1 MMIEI
6 EPMTEQQRRAAATW
20 LTYIGWWGAFVLLLI
35 DEIAVNADPN
45 SRVARGMGILI
56 VLLIG
61 VAIAAG
67 AARGR
72 MRLTD
77 TITSVFE
84 AGLNAVEEPRR
95 TCVMETDTKGII
107 QWVENADVIGWQRNA
122 LIGHDLRDLLPERM
136 RVVHDANVMQLM
148 NSNSGRE
155 IGPTLTLA
163 LLTQG
168 GQEITVQKMLSRLGT
183 AFIATVTLMPGD
195 STPRQT
201 GSAEVAPLKTAASVK
216 L

>member
-20 LTYIGWWGAFVLLLI
+20 LTYIGWWGAFILLLI

-84 AGLNAVEEPRR
+84 AGMNIAEEPRR

-107 QWVENADVIGWQRNA
+107 QWAENPDVIGWQRNA

-148 NSNSGRE
+148 NSSNGRDV
-155 IGPTLTLA
+155 GPTLTLSM
-163 LLTQG
+163 LTQG
-168 GQEITVQKMLSRLGT
+168 GQEITVQKVLARLGT
-183 AFIATVTLMPGD
+183 AFIATITLVPSAAPRPSLESASQ
-195 STPRQT
+195 ST
-201 GSAEVAPLKTAASVK
+201 LKRSVK